1 MQKYLKMKKG
11 ESIENAITIN
21 SSNTLMGIAEEYR
34 HIEVMYGKRDKDWI
48 LLEQNLLRIDQKSYD
63 KIIIQT
69 DGLKKEIFFEITSF
83 FGKL

>member
-21 SSNTLMGIAEEYR
+21 SLTTLIGIAREYK
-34 HIEVMYGKRDKDWI
+34 HIEVMYGKMDKDWI
-48 LLEQNLLRIDQKSYD
+48 LLEQNLLIIDQKFYD

-69 DGLKKEIFFEITSF
+69 DGLKKEIFFEVTSF